1 LLLTKPIKRIRL
13 SIFVIFKIISE
24 QIKMI
29 IKFKFINQRLSEEEE
44 EEEEEVVIVVVKWER
59 GENRVTKKNVCS
71 KTKLQ

>member
-1 LLLTKPIKRIRL
+1 
-13 SIFVIFKIISE
+13 
-24 QIKMI
+24 MI